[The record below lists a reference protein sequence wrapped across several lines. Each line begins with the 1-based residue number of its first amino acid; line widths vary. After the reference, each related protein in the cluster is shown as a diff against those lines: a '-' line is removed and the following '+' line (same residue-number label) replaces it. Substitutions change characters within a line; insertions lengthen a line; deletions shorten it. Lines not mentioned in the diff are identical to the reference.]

1 MRLVSRQALETLIFV
16 FKRLLL
22 FMSVLKRDRQVPIL
36 IEMIFNYNLS
46 FSEAR
51 W

>member
-1 MRLVSRQALETLIFV
+1 MRSVSQQALGTLIFV

-22 FMSVLKRDRQVPIL
+22 FMSVLRRDRQVSIL
-36 IEMIFNYNLS
+36 IEMIFNYNSS
-46 FSEAR
+46 FGEAR